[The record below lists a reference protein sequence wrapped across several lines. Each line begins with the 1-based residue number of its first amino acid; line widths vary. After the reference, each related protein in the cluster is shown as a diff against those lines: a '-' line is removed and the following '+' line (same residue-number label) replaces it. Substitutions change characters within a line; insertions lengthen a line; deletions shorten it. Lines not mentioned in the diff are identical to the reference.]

1 MCRAT
6 SQQTSCSVPA
16 GVNQICLEKSYFLSS
31 SLQWQFDWASRHNT
45 VSWLPGTVSKQP
57 ELSLEDPRQR
67 RSRDPGTRLG
77 ISFHTQYG
85 KCTLTRRL
93 ERSFPLSAIQIQVI
107 TFATEH
113 NWDSLE
119 IYDGGDMTAPKLG
132 SFSGMTICSNTH
144 MNMHPQTLAH
154 TNAICDGWNMTDIKP
169 HKHTQT

>member
-6 SQQTSCSVPA
+6 SQITSCSVPA
-16 GVNQICLEKSYFLSS
+16 GVNQICLEKLYFLSS

-57 ELSLEDPRQR
+57 QLSLEDPRQR
-67 RSRDPGTRLG
+67 RGRDPGTRLG
-77 ISFHTQYG
+77 ISSHTQYG

-93 ERSFPLSAIQIQVI
+93 RSSFPLSAIQIQVI

-132 SFSGMTICSNTH
+132 SFSGMTICSRKQRRT
-144 MNMHPQTLAH
+144 NMHP
-154 TNAICDGWNMTDIKP
+154 
-169 HKHTQT
+169 